1 MTQKS
6 NTTLIVVCFA
16 IIYLVWGSTYLAN
29 KFAIDSIPPV
39 LMSASRLLAAG
50 TILTGITLL
59 LGHSLRISRLHL
71 KNVAI
76 SGLLFLGVG
85 LAGVVWAEQFIDSNT
100 AAVIVAL
107 EPLAV
112 VLVMWL
118 WSKKRP
124 GWTSW
129 VGVGLGIVGSWLLFS
144 QSIII
149 EGFWDWMGVL
159 AVFVSITAWAFG
171 SVFIARADMPDS
183 KLVTSSYQMLIGGL
197 FLLPFAYFMGDF
209 TDFTLHQVE
218 PNSWIAFAFLVFL
231 GSIVAFSA
239 FNYLLKN
246 VSPDKVATSTYVH
259 PVVAI
264 ALGWWLRDEIITL
277 QTIGAVLVM
286 LVGVLF
292 VNAGP
297 NILSRR
303 KRAKITA
310 SPELEPVEA

>member
-1 MTQKS
+1 MPQQT
-6 NTTLIVVCFA
+6 NTPLIVVCFA

-50 TILTGITLL
+50 VILFGITTLM
-59 LGHSLRISRLHL
+59 GHSLRISRLHL

-118 WSKKRP
+118 QSKKRP
-124 GWTSW
+124 EWTSW
-129 VGVGLGIVGSWLLFS
+129 VGVALGIVGSWLLFS
-144 QSIII
+144 QRIII

-171 SVFIARADMPDS
+171 SVFISRAEMPDS

-197 FLLPFAYFMGDF
+197 FLLPLAYLMNDF
-209 TDFTLHQVE
+209 EGFTLAQVE

-264 ALGWWLRDEIITL
+264 ALGYWLRDEVITL
-277 QTIGAVLVM
+277 QTIGAVAVM

-297 NILSRR
+297 DLFARYR
-303 KRAKITA
+303 QTA
-310 SPELEPVEA
+310 VATPTKP